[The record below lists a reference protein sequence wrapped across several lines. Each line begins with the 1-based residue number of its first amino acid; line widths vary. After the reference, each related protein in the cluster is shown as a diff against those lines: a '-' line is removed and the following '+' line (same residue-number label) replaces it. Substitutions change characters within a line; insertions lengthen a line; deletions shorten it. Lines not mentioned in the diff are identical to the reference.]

1 MTAGLTTFAQISAR
15 VNDIIEDSLAVARMA
30 NVLAPTVTNLT
41 AGGMNP
47 RKLNEYNAVTFATSG
62 EDDDTSAQQFT
73 KDALSTMTPAA
84 YRARVDL
91 TDQRVES
98 DFDGEVAN
106 ASMELGSA
114 AARAIDVNIAAT
126 FTSLTGGT
134 IGLAGTYITWAH
146 ITKAYAVLMN
156 QGVPAGSPVFCALH
170 PYQWEVLLRANSV
183 AGSTIAVSPQ
193 FQDRQVSA
201 PNFFS
206 IPQFVGITFVISNA
220 ISVDASDD
228 AYGAIYVPQSMALD
242 TRKAFNIRPER
253 DESRELTELNASMWY
268 AYGVWRP
275 AFGVAILSDAIV
287 PVVA

>member
-1 MTAGLTTFAQISAR
+1 MAAGLTTFAQISAR

-47 RKLNEYNAVTFATSG
+47 RKVNEYNAVTFATAG

-73 KDALSTMTPAA
+73 KDALSTLTPAS

-98 DFDGEVAN
+98 DFDGEVAG

-114 AARAIDVNIAAT
+114 AARAIDVHIASN
-126 FTSLTGGT
+126 FSSLTGGT
-134 IGLAGTYITWAH
+134 IGSAGTVITWAH
-146 ITKAYAVLMN
+146 ITKSYALLAN

-170 PYQWEVLLRANSV
+170 PYQWEVLLRANTIAGASV
-183 AGSTIAVSPQ
+183 AVAPQ
-193 FQDRQVSA
+193 FQDRMTAA
-201 PNFFS
+201 PNFFA
-206 IPQFVGITFVISNA
+206 IPQYQGITFVVSNA

-228 AYGAIYVPQSMALD
+228 AYGALYTPQAVALD

-268 AYGVWRP
+268 AHGTWRP
-275 AFGVAILSDAIV
+275 AFGVAILSDAST
-287 PVVA
+287 PS